1 MKKTIK
7 KLKKRGFTDLQIL
20 QMKEHTRRAVQNM
33 EAECVEKAFLYMLG
47 ISVNVLA
54 SDDYWPKTAKRKIPK
69 YIDDVLSL
77 FKSVEQ
83 GVVTEEDMLNDIKE
97 YAGVDIKEHW
107 YAAKSKYEDRH
118 S

>member
-7 KLKKRGFTDLQIL
+7 RLKNRGMSNLDIL
-20 QMKEHTRRAVQNM
+20 KAKEIARRETQKM

-54 SDDYWPKTAKRKIPK
+54 EVYWPKTAKKKIPK
-69 YIDDVLSL
+69 FIDDVLSL
-77 FKSVEQ
+77 FKSVEA
-83 GVVTEEDMLNDIKE
+83 GVITEEDMLNAIKE
-97 YAGVDIKEHW
+97 FAGADLKKDW